1 MSNKIVFK
9 EEKNDNNIDG
19 ANNKPIDNINNS
31 KSISFSTNY
40 NILKIITL
48 QDGRILTYQY
58 ITKMIIKNIY
68 INFLYIIYIMILL
81 FVIFLLIQIMK
92 NIWI

>member
-9 EEKNDNNIDG
+9 EEKNDNNSDG
-19 ANNKPIDNINNS
+19 NNKKEIDNINKS

-40 NILKIITL
+40 NILKIIPL

>member
-19 ANNKPIDNINNS
+19 ANNKTIDNINNS